1 LPVGLAMALVL
12 ILVVNRRSFGWS
24 MEVYVDPVILLQA
37 VGLAVLAALIAGI
50 YPAYRMAR
58 ISPAAALRED

>member
-1 LPVGLAMALVL
+1 
-12 ILVVNRRSFGWS
+12 
-24 MEVYVDPVILLQA
+24 MEVFDRTFMVT
-37 VGLAVLAALIAGI
+37 AVLRVLVTVIAGI